1 MAVTLEQRHRSP
13 TRLWTLDFVLDLLTA
28 HCLFA
33 SYTAMFTLIPLYVFY
48 RGGDEWQ
55 LGIVVG
61 SFGIVGLLVRPFA
74 GRWIYTV
81 GAKKIAIAGPAV
93 FAAATLLHILAVDV
107 WLIVPARVLQGIGLA
122 MGPVATSTIVANLAP
137 ERRRAEAMGY
147 MGNSIAAAN
156 LYSPTLAFWVL
167 DALNFQSAFVYA
179 ALIGLGGSFA
189 AMGMSAARTN
199 LPSRPRAGERKIPL
213 INRRALFPA
222 VVFLTYTITTA
233 PVSTFLPL
241 LADERGFGNPGFYF
255 TLHSITSIPALAVS
269 GFVSDRLGRGA
280 VIVPGLL
287 VAAAGM
293 FVLTAAG
300 MFVLAAAEIRL
311 LFMAS
316 GVLSGLGFGMLQP
329 AMQSLTVD
337 RVPAR
342 ERSSALATLQ
352 AAWDIGGS
360 GGAFVFGTIGAVTG
374 AAATFAMAGVGTTLG
389 ALGYV
394 GGSVR
399 SSRTAQRDE
408 MPSE

>member
-1 MAVTLEQRHRSP
+1 MAVTPQQRQRSP

-33 SYTAMFTLIPLYVFY
+33 SYTAMFTLIPLYVFD

-61 SFGIVGLLVRPFA
+61 SFGIVGLMVRPFA

-93 FAAATLLHILAVDV
+93 FAAATLLHILAIDV

-147 MGNSIAAAN
+147 MGNSIAAAS
-156 LYSPTLAFWVL
+156 LYSPMLAFWVL

-179 ALIGLGGSFA
+179 ALIGLCGSFA

-241 LADERGFGNPGFYF
+241 LADERGFGNPGIYF
-255 TLHSITSIPALAVS
+255 TLYSITSMKALAVS
-269 GFVSDRLGRGA
+269 GLVSDRLGRGA

-287 VAAAGM
+287 VA
-293 FVLTAAG
+293 AAG

-360 GGAFVFGTIGAVTG
+360 GGAFVFGPIGAVTG

-399 SSRTAQRDE
+399 SSRTAQQDE